1 MLKDIIELN
10 KSRFGSYEKLADKL
24 DITPNIISDWK
35 AGRRKPNTFQ
45 IMQMADFIGYEPY
58 QVLCL
63 VMEELDDEHKEIW
76 RKWRPYGDS
85 NPGYR
90 RERAMHHIALI
101 FVKFCKFNLMWVTLL
116 KHRVNFLVLDAR
128 IFALCEYPNDRVK
141 LTHDRAERLVS
152 PKN

>member
-90 RERAMHHIALI
+90 RERAM
-101 FVKFCKFNLMWVTLL
+101 
-116 KHRVNFLVLDAR
+116 
-128 IFALCEYPNDRVK
+128 
-141 LTHDRAERLVS
+141 S
-152 PKN
+152 